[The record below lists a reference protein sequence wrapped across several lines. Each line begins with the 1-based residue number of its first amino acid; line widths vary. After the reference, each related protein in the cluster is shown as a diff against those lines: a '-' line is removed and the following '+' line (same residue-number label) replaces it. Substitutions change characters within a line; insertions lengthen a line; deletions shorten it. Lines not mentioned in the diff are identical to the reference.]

1 MVGKT
6 VSHYT
11 ILEQLGGGGMGV
23 VYRAEDTKLKRTVAL
38 KFLPPEL
45 TRDPDAKERFVHE
58 AQAASALQHPNIC
71 VVHDIDETDDGQLF
85 IVMDLY
91 EGGTLKQKIERGPLR
106 IDEALD
112 IAIQVGEGLAE
123 AHEHGIIH
131 RDIKPA
137 NILVAK
143 NGVARVVDF
152 GLAKLA
158 GRTLLTKAGTTLGT
172 AAYLSPEQ
180 ARGEDV
186 DHRTDIWSLG
196 VVLYQMVTGQLPFKG
211 EFENAVIYSILN
223 VEPEPVTSLRTGV
236 PMELERVVRKALQK
250 GPTDRYQHFADM
262 LVDLK
267 GVKAAIA
274 PGSRPL
280 APGKSR
286 RLPKSAVWVMVA
298 FGALLAFLAGYYLIT
313 SVRPAVPITI
323 GQTKQITHDPGLELD
338 PAISPDGK
346 FIAYA
351 GGPKGGMRLFVKQMA
366 GEIAGGRTI
375 SLTQDLPGNHRCP
388 QWSPDGTQIAFM
400 ANDAIYVV
408 PALGGIPRRLVDSSG
423 YPAWSFDGRYLAY
436 VRGRRLCVREV
447 GGGEERRI
455 AEAGD
460 PFTPS
465 WSPDGS
471 KIAAAWGNS
480 NFVYGTRFLA
490 NIAPSPIQLVAT
502 AGGNQLLLLTDK
514 VHLHVS
520 PVWLPGGDRLIFVS
534 SLGGGRDLY
543 VQPLTSSGH
552 ARGDPVRL
560 TTGLNAH
567 TISLSRDGK
576 WLAYSVFTTE
586 GNIWSIQI
594 PEGKAVSVSEA
605 SQVTTG
611 SQAIEGIGVSRDGK
625 WLAFDSNRDGF
636 QQIYRMP
643 ITGGELEQL
652 TSGPGDNFLPSWSP
666 DGREIVFFSWRNGNR
681 DLYLMNS
688 DGTSI
693 KELTNRPN
701 HEYYPDWSPDGKH
714 IVYYVEVDSARGNEL
729 FVLDRTLDRSGWGK
743 PRQITSAGGWH
754 PRWSPDGRWI
764 AHISGDSLCLVAPDG
779 GGRRVLA
786 YGSRVAQR
794 PIPTFPSWSPDGRTV
809 YYSAWDAENRMSLW
823 AVTVSEGKPRLLVT
837 FDDPSRQANRP
848 EFATDGRRL
857 YFTIYRQESD
867 IWVMGLRQGE

>member
-1 MVGKT
+1 
-6 VSHYT
+6 
-11 ILEQLGGGGMGV
+11 
-23 VYRAEDTKLKRTVAL
+23 
-38 KFLPPEL
+38 
-45 TRDPDAKERFVHE
+45 
-58 AQAASALQHPNIC
+58 
-71 VVHDIDETDDGQLF
+71 VVHDIDETADGLMF

-91 EGGTLKQKIERGPLR
+91 EGGTLKKKIEHGPLR

-112 IAIQVGEGLAE
+112 IAIQVGDGLAD

-211 EFENAVIYSILN
+211 EFESAVVYSILN
-223 VEPEPVTSLRTGV
+223 AEPEPMTGLRTGV

-250 GPTDRYQHFADM
+250 RPTDRYQHLADM
-262 LVDLK
+262 LVDLR
-267 GVKAAIA
+267 GVRAEVA
-274 PGSRPL
+274 PGSRSFAGAPL
-280 APGKSR
+280 KPR
-286 RLPKSAVWVMVA
+286 RRPR
-298 FGALLAFLAGYYLIT
+298 ALLWALVAVGAVLALLVGYYLIT
-313 SVRPAVPITI
+313 SVRPAGQITI
-323 GQTKQITHDPGLELD
+323 VQTKQITHDVGLELD

-351 GGPKGGMRLFVKQMA
+351 SGPRGEMRLFVKQIT

-375 SLTQDLPGNHRCP
+375 PLTQEFPGNHRSP

-400 ANDAIYVV
+400 ADSAIYIV
-408 PALGGIPRRLVDSSG
+408 PALGGIPRRLVNSAES
-423 YPAWSFDGRYLAY
+423 PAWSPDGRYLAY
-436 VRGRRLCVREV
+436 MRGRRLCVRDI
-447 GGGEERRI
+447 GGTEEKRI
-455 AEAGD
+455 AEASGAYY
-460 PFTPS
+460 TPS

-471 KIAAAWGNS
+471 KIAAAWGNTS
-480 NFVYGTRFLA
+480 FVYSTFTLA
-490 NIAPSPIQLVAT
+490 NIAPSSIWVIAVSGNDQPVLV
-502 AGGNQLLLLTDK
+502 TDK
-514 VHLHVS
+514 IHLQVS
-520 PVWLPGGDRLIFVS
+520 PVWLPGGDRLLFVS

-543 VQPLTSSGH
+543 VQPITSSSH
-552 ARGDPVRL
+552 SRGDPVRL

-576 WLAYSVFTTE
+576 WLAYSVLTTE
-586 GNIWSIQI
+586 ANIWSIQI
-594 PEGKAVSVSEA
+594 PEGKSVSVSEA

-652 TSGPGDNFLPSWSP
+652 TRGPGDNFMPSWSP
-666 DGREIVFFSWRNGNR
+666 DGREIAFHSWRNGNR
-681 DLYLMNS
+681 DLFLMNS
-688 DGTSI
+688 DGTSV
-693 KELTNRPN
+693 KELTNGPN
-701 HEYYPDWSPDGKH
+701 HEYYPDWSPNGEH
-714 IVYYVEVDSARGNEL
+714 IVYYADVDSAGRQEL
-729 FVLDRTLDRSGWGK
+729 FVLDRTLDSSGWGK
-743 PRQITSAGGWH
+743 PRQITSTGGRNA
-754 PRWSPDGRWI
+754 RWSPDGRWI
-764 AHISGDSLCLVAPDG
+764 AYISDDSLCLVTPDG
-779 GGRRVLA
+779 GLRRVLT
-786 YGSRVAQR
+786 YGSRTAR
-794 PIPTFPSWSPDGRTV
+794 TPIPAFPRWSPDGRTV
-809 YYSAWDAENRMSLW
+809 CYSAWDVENRASVW
-823 AVTVSEGKPRLLVT
+823 AVAASGGKPRLLVT
-837 FDDPSRQANRP
+837 FDDPSRQVNRP
-848 EFATDGRRL
+848 EFATDGKRL

-867 IWVMGLRQGE
+867 IWVMELRQGE